1 MSDGTHE
8 PGDSLTGQFPPAS
21 RPKPGRSS
29 GGSVPIED
37 HGIIGDLRTVALIG
51 MDGTLDW
58 LCFPHFDSPSV
69 FAALL
74 DPERGGHFRISPEPD
89 GVVHKQFY
97 WPDTNVLV
105 TRFYTPDGVGEL
117 IDFMPVGAAAEREH
131 AREVL
136 RRVRVVRGEM
146 AFRVECFPAFNYGRD
161 PHTTRLIPG
170 GVSFL
175 SERLSLTLS
184 TKVTLGLEAR
194 GVSARI
200 ALREG
205 QSVVFTLREG
215 APGSCTE
222 TVHSH
227 ESAEVLFRHTV
238 DYWRRWLSRCTYTGR
253 WREVVQRSALA
264 LKLMTFHPTG
274 AIVAAPTC
282 SLPEFPGG
290 ARNWDYRYVWLRDA
304 AFTVYAL
311 LRVGFKEEAGAFMRW
326 LEARCAEL
334 PEDMPLSLMYSI
346 DGSPVPPEEEL
357 VHLSGYGGARPVRI
371 GNAAAAQL
379 QLDIYGELMDSVYLY
394 NKHGAP
400 ISYDFWRH
408 LRRLVDW
415 VCDHWKERD
424 EGIWEVRGGRQH
436 FVYSKLM
443 CWVAV
448 DRALRLAEKRS
459 FPADRARWLT
469 VRDAIFE
476 DIMQRGWSE
485 QRRAFI
491 QAYER
496 EALDAANLLMP
507 LVFFLSPVDPRMLS
521 TLEAM
526 RRPPEKG
533 GLVSDGLVFRYDV
546 DATLDGI
553 SGREGTFNLC
563 SFWLVEAMT
572 RASVAQPKY
581 LEEARLTFER
591 MLGYANHLG
600 LYAEQTGMSGEAL
613 GNFPQALTHLSLISA
628 AHNLDRTLGRRD

>member
-1 MSDGTHE
+1 
-8 PGDSLTGQFPPAS
+8 
-21 RPKPGRSS
+21 
-29 GGSVPIED
+29 VPIQE
-37 HGIIGDLRTVALIG
+37 HGVIGDLRTVALVG
-51 MDGTLDW
+51 SDGTLDW
-58 LCFPHFDSPSV
+58 LCFPNFDSPSV

-74 DPERGGHFRISPEPD
+74 DPEKGGHFRISPEPD
-89 GVVHKQFY
+89 GVVRKQFY

-105 TRFYTPDGVGEL
+105 TRFYTPDGVGEI
-117 IDFMPVGAAAEREH
+117 IDFMPLVGDHEH
-131 AREVL
+131 EHVRPREVL
-136 RRVRVVRGEM
+136 RRVRVVRGTM
-146 AFRVECFPAFNYGRD
+146 AFRMECFPAFNYARD
-161 PHTTRLIPG
+161 SHTTKVIPG
-170 GVSFL
+170 GVSFR

-184 TKVTLGLEAR
+184 TKLKLEEAAR
-194 GVSARI
+194 GVRARFE
-200 ALREG
+200 LHSG
-205 QSVVFTLREG
+205 QSAVFALREG
-215 APGSCTE
+215 APETCTD

-227 ESAEVLFRHTV
+227 ESSERLFRDTV
-238 DYWRRWLSRCTYTGR
+238 NYWRHWLSKCTYTGR
-253 WREVVQRSALA
+253 WREMVHRSALA
-264 LKLMTFHPTG
+264 LKLMTFQPTG

-282 SLPEFPGG
+282 SLPESPGG
-290 ARNWDYRYVWLRDA
+290 PRNWDYRYVWIRDA
-304 AFTVYAL
+304 AFTVYAF

-334 PEDMPLSLMYSI
+334 PEDAPLSLMYSI
-346 DGSPVPPEEEL
+346 DGSRVPPEEVL
-357 VHLSGYGGARPVRI
+357 SHLSGYGGAQPVRI
-371 GNAAAAQL
+371 GNAAADQL

-424 EGIWEVRGGRQH
+424 EGIWEVRGGRRH

-448 DRALRLAEKRS
+448 DRAIRLADKRS
-459 FPADRARWLT
+459 FPADRTRWLA

-476 DIMQRGWSE
+476 DIMQKGWSPSRE
-485 QRRAFI
+485 AFI
-491 QAYER
+491 QAYGHES
-496 EALDAANLLMP
+496 LDAANLLMP

-521 TLEAM
+521 TLDAM
-526 RRPPEKG
+526 HRPPEKG
-533 GLVSDGLVFRYDV
+533 GLVSDGLVFRYDA

-553 SGREGTFNLC
+553 AGKEGTFNLC

-572 RASVAQPKY
+572 RASVTRPHY

-591 MLGYANHLG
+591 MLGYANHVG

-628 AHNLDRTLGRRD
+628 AYNLDRTLGRRE

>member
-1 MSDGTHE
+1 MRAG
-8 PGDSLTGQFPPAS
+8 A
-21 RPKPGRSS
+21 
-29 GGSVPIED
+29 VPIED
-37 HGIIGDLRTVALIG
+37 HGIIGDLRTVALVG
-51 MDGTLDW
+51 TDGTMDW

-74 DPERGGHFRISPEPD
+74 DPERGGHFRLSPEPD
-89 GVVHKQFY
+89 GVVRKQFY

-105 TRFYTPDGVGEL
+105 TRFYTADGVGEI
-117 IDFMPVGAAAEREH
+117 IDFMPMSAGAHHKHPREL
-131 AREVL
+131 L
-136 RRVRVVRGEM
+136 RRVRVVRGAM
-146 AFRVECFPAFNYGRD
+146 AFQLECFPAFNYGRD
-161 PHTTRLIPG
+161 PHTSRLIPG
-170 GVSFL
+170 GASFL

-184 TKVTLGLEAR
+184 TKVKLEAVPR
-194 GVSARI
+194 GVSARFE
-200 ALREG
+200 LHSG
-205 QSVVFTLREG
+205 QSQVFTLREG
-215 APGSCTE
+215 APESCAD

-227 ESAEVLFRHTV
+227 ESAEVLFRETV
-238 DYWRRWLSRCTYTGR
+238 DYWRRWLSKCTYTGR
-253 WREVVQRSALA
+253 WREMVQRSALV
-264 LKLMTFHPTG
+264 LKLLTFEPTG

-282 SLPEFPGG
+282 SLPESPGG
-290 ARNWDYRYVWLRDA
+290 VRNWDYRYTWLRDA
-304 AFTVYAL
+304 AFTVYAF

-334 PEDMPLSLMYSI
+334 AEDAPLALMYSI
-346 DGSPVPPEEEL
+346 EGRRVPPEEEL
-357 VHLSGYGGARPVRI
+357 GHLSGYGGARPVRI
-371 GNAAAAQL
+371 GNAAADQL

-424 EGIWEVRGGRQH
+424 EGIWEVRGGRRH

-448 DRALRLAEKRS
+448 DRALRLADKRS
-459 FPADRARWLT
+459 FPADRTRWLA

-476 DIMQRGWSE
+476 EIMQKGWSAE
-485 QRRAFI
+485 RQAFI
-491 QAYER
+491 QAYHR

-521 TLEAM
+521 TLEAVN
-526 RRPPEKG
+526 RPPEKG

-546 DATLDGI
+546 DTTLDGI
-553 SGREGTFNLC
+553 AGSEGTFNLC

-572 RASVAQPKY
+572 RASVASPRY
-581 LEEARLTFER
+581 LEESRLTFER
-591 MLGYANHLG
+591 MLGYANHVG
-600 LYAEQTGMSGEAL
+600 LYAEQTGLSGEAL

-628 AHNLDRTLGRRD
+628 AHNLDRTLGRRE